1 VCVCVCV
8 NLCVCVC
15 VHEQNICSASK
26 LNSLLPKAHQAPN
39 LSSSAFCLQL
49 KRVLVVAI
57 SVSRPAC

>member
-1 VCVCVCV
+1 
-8 NLCVCVC
+8 
-15 VHEQNICSASK
+15 
-26 LNSLLPKAHQAPN
+26 LPKAHQAPN